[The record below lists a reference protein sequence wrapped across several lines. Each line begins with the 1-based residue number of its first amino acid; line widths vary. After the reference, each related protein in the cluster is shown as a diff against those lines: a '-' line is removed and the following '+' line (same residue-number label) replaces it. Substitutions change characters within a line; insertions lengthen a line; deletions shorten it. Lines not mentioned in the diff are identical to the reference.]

1 MDGRHRWRVVLLT
14 VLVLACLVVAV
25 QGIRTGE
32 WPAYMGGLV
41 VVVLF
46 GTWETVATIRRVKKK
61 AHHGDPWSERAS
73 DAAVSHGA
81 KIGD

>member
-1 MDGRHRWRVVLLT
+1 MT

-61 AHHGDPWSERAS
+61 AHHGDSCSERGG

-81 KIGD
+81 KPGD